1 MLIRIETGEL
11 KEFPEDL
18 AALILADPSCGEDD
32 KPEFTAEEV
41 NALLHAILGTF
52 ARDEISFEE
61 NIEKIRERYESI
73 GRPCE
78 ENLRI
83 AQESIQ
89 AYVREI
95 KGDDIGMV
103 DSELVDLLFT
113 TTDKERESVKS
124 LTKLKK

>member
-18 AALILADPSCGEDD
+18 AALILADPSCGEED

-41 NALLHAILGTF
+41 NALLHAILGTY
-52 ARDEISFEE
+52 AVRDEISFEE
-61 NIEKIRERYESI
+61 NIERIRKRYEAI
-73 GRPCE
+73 GQPSE

-103 DSELVDLLFT
+103 DNELIDLMFLDT
-113 TTDKERESVKS
+113 PPKRLGES
-124 LTKLKK
+124 